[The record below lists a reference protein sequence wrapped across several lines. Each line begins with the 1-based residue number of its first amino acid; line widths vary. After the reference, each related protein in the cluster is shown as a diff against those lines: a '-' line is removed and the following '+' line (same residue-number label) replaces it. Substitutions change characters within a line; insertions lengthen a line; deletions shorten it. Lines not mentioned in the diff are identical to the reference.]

1 MKIKFH
7 GACREVTGSMHLLK
21 ANGSRILLDCG
32 LFQGKRSESRQKN
45 KSLPL
50 EADSLTNVLLSHAHI
65 DHSGRL
71 PLLSAKGFG
80 GRVIT
85 TRPTHDACSFMLPD
99 SAHIQESD
107 ADYLNYKA
115 ARSFLLD
122 QKQATKKKQT
132 LHNRE
137 IDEIK
142 KLLKGK
148 RDDIRRDKIKEVIKR
163 HNLAKVEPL
172 YTIKDAEEIL
182 EQFEGYPYNETV
194 EIGDKIFC
202 TFYDAGHILGSAI
215 MILDIYENGK
225 HASVGF
231 SGDLGRFNEPILR
244 DPTLAFP
251 EKHRELDLLI
261 LETTY
266 GDRDHE
272 SIDDSIGILES
283 VVKRTIQRGGT
294 VVIPSFA
301 MERAQVLIYMLHLL
315 FNQGKLPAVP
325 VYVDSPLT
333 VNLTN
338 VFGSHPECYDSETHS
353 DFLEN
358 GENPFSFK
366 KLRYVNSVAE
376 SMTLM
381 RETSPH
387 IVISASGMC
396 EAGRIL
402 HHLRYKIHDP
412 RNTILF
418 SGFQAQNTL
427 GRRII
432 ELAGNGKRVGGK
444 EPRIRFMN
452 KEYPLRAEVAKIDG
466 FSAHADRSELTRF
479 LGESNLNIKK
489 IVLVHGESDAVDSFS
504 STLNKLNYDVMA
516 PHPGES
522 ISIDS

>member
-1 MKIKFH
+1 MKVTFH
-7 GACREVTGSMHLLK
+7 GACREVTGSMHLLD
-21 ANGSRILLDCG
+21 ANNSRIMLDCG
-32 LFQGKRSESRQKN
+32 LFQGKRSESREKN
-45 KSLPL
+45 KSLPFNP
-50 EADSLTNVLLSHAHI
+50 DTITNVLLSHAHI

-71 PLLSAKGFG
+71 PLLSAKDFS

-85 TRPTHDACSFMLPD
+85 TRPTHDACGLMLPD
-99 SAHIQESD
+99 SGHIQESD

-115 ARSFLLD
+115 ARSFLRD
-122 QKQATKKKQT
+122 QKQAAANKRK
-132 LHNRE
+132 LHNRQ

-148 RDDIRRDKIKEVIKR
+148 RDDLRRDKIREVISR
-163 HNLAKVEPL
+163 HNLTKVEPL

-182 EQFEGYPYNETV
+182 EQFEGHPYNETV
-194 EIGDKIFC
+194 EVGDKIFC

-225 HASVGF
+225 HTSVGF

-244 DPTLAFP
+244 DPTLVFP
-251 EKHRELDLLI
+251 EKHHELDLLL

-266 GDRDHE
+266 GNRDHE
-272 SIDDSIGILES
+272 SIDDSIDILAS
-283 VVKRTIQRGGT
+283 VVKRTIERGGT

-315 FNQGKLPAVP
+315 FNQGKLPTIP

-333 VNLTN
+333 VNLTK
-338 VFGSHPECYDSETHS
+338 VFGSHPECYDSETHH

-366 KLRYVNSVAE
+366 RLKYVNSVAE
-376 SMTLM
+376 SMALM

-402 HHLRYKIHDP
+402 HHLRYKIHDS

-418 SGFQAQNTL
+418 SGYQAQNTL

-432 ELAGNGKRVGGK
+432 ELDEKRKSKGGK

-466 FSAHADRSELTRF
+466 FSAHADRSELIRF
-479 LGESNLNIKK
+479 LNESNLNIKK
-489 IVLVHGESDAVDSFS
+489 IALVHGETDAVNSFS
-504 STLNKLNYDVMA
+504 SQLNELNYDVVT
-516 PHPGES
+516 PSPGETVELGN
-522 ISIDS
+522 